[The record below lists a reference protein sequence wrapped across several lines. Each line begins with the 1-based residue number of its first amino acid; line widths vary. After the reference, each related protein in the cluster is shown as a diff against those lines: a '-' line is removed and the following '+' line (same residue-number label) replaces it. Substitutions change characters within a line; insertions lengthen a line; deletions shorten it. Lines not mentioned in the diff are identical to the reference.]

1 MAVVSDFE
9 AAVWISLRNIFPTV
23 GVKGCSFHL
32 TQSMFKNL
40 KKLEWGL
47 IINEIKKREKFVGK

>member
-1 MAVVSDFE
+1 MEVVSDFE

-40 KKLEWGL
+40 KKIGMGPDYQRD
-47 IINEIKKREKFVGK
+47 K